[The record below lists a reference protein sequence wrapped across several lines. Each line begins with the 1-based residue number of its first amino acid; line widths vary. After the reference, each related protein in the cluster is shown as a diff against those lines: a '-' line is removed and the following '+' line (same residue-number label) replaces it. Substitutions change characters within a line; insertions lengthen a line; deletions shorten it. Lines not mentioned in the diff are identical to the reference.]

1 MLYLVRHAKA
11 GSRADWVGADR
22 LRPLTK
28 GGVRQ
33 AEALAERLAPLVAAA
48 DAELVSSPYLRCV
61 QTIEPLATRLGRSV
75 RLDERL
81 AEEAGFAGALELLA
95 DLPDGSV
102 LCSHGDVIPETVDAL
117 LRRGCVLS
125 GTPESGKGAVWVLT
139 RRGTEVVHAEA
150 WPPPDSRSR
159 P

>member
-22 LRPLTK
+22 LRPLTE

-33 AEALAERLAPLVAAA
+33 AEALADRLAPLVADDAA
-48 DAELVSSPYLRCV
+48 LVSSPYVRCV

-75 RLDERL
+75 KLDERL

-102 LCSHGDVIPETVDAL
+102 LCSHGDVIPETVEAL

-125 GTPESGKGAVWVLT
+125 GLPESGKGAVWVLT

>member
-11 GSRADWVGADR
+11 GSRADWVGDDR
-22 LRPLTK
+22 LRPLTE

-33 AEALAERLAPLVAAA
+33 AEALAERLADIVAD
-48 DAELVSSPYLRCV
+48 DAELVSSPYVRCV

-75 RLDERL
+75 KLDDRL
-81 AEEAGFAGALELLA
+81 AEDAGFAGALELLT

-102 LCSHGDVIPETVDAL
+102 LCSHGDVIPETVEAL

-125 GTPESGKGAVWVLT
+125 GSPESGKGAVWVLT

>member
-11 GSRADWVGADR
+11 GSRADWMGADR

-75 RLDERL
+75 KLDERL
-81 AEEAGFAGALELLA
+81 AEDAGFAGALELLA

-102 LCSHGDVIPETVDAL
+102 LCSHGDVIPETIEAL

-125 GTPESGKGAVWVLT
+125 GFPESGKGSVWVLT

-150 WPPPDSRSR
+150 WPPPDSSSR

>member
-11 GSRADWVGADR
+11 GSRADWVGDDR
-22 LRPLTK
+22 LRPLTE
-28 GGVRQ
+28 GGCRQ

-81 AEEAGFAGALELLA
+81 AEEAGFHNLSHFILRFKNRFGETPGAWRRRSAGIMAGA
-95 DLPDGSV
+95 G
-102 LCSHGDVIPETVDAL
+102 G
-117 LRRGCVLS
+117 
-125 GTPESGKGAVWVLT
+125 
-139 RRGTEVVHAEA
+139 
-150 WPPPDSRSR
+150 
-159 P
+159 